1 MPVDKDNKQ
10 QAAFLKW
17 VGGNVEA
24 FLQLLDVMP
33 DTAAYLKDRKGRIMF
48 LNWRNCENCN
58 VKEVSSAIGKTSY
71 DLFPEACA
79 KDYVDH
85 DREVMRT
92 GKPMTNAIS
101 FSPDLTTKFICTSR
115 VPLCDRRGQVIGV
128 AAIYR
133 YVTDAKEIPEWYCSF
148 SDVAAFIN
156 AHYAE
161 PISVDDLVR
170 LTRCSGSQF
179 RRGFKKFFK
188 MTPVDYILLTRVNA
202 ARELL
207 DHTTRLISDIA
218 QEVGF
223 CDHSHFIRTFRRFR
237 GITPH
242 QYRLKHRQALY
253 TPKKRRSPGSR
264 AKGAETARKLNG
276 PHVRCARRVQP

>member
-1 MPVDKDNKQ
+1 
-10 QAAFLKW
+10 
-17 VGGNVEA
+17 
-24 FLQLLDVMP
+24 
-33 DTAAYLKDRKGRIMF
+33 
-48 LNWRNCENCN
+48 
-58 VKEVSSAIGKTSY
+58 
-71 DLFPEACA
+71 
-79 KDYVDH
+79 
-85 DREVMRT
+85 MRT

-115 VPLCDRRGQVIGV
+115 VPLCDRRGQVIEWRPSTGTSPTPRRSRSGT
-128 AAIYR
+128 AA
-133 YVTDAKEIPEWYCSF
+133 F

-223 CDHSHFIRTFRRFR
+223 CDHSPFHPDLQAVSGHSPRT
-237 GITPH
+237 
-242 QYRLKHRQALY
+242 
-253 TPKKRRSPGSR
+253 S
-264 AKGAETARKLNG
+264 TA
-276 PHVRCARRVQP
+276 